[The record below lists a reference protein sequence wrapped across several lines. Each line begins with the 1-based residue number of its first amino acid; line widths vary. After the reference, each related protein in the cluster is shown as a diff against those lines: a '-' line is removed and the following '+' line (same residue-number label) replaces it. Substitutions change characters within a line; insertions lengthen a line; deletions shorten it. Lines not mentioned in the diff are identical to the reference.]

1 LECGGLVY
9 PGFRRAA
16 ALRSSPHY
24 QLQRFSAAAK
34 IIVILKL
41 GRSLP
46 ELKDL
51 SQSIVTK
58 HRLRRRSH

>member
-1 LECGGLVY
+1 LFILDFEGPPLC
-9 PGFRRAA
+9 AA
-16 ALRSSPHY
+16 ARTINY
-24 QLQRFSAAAK
+24 SASAPQQK